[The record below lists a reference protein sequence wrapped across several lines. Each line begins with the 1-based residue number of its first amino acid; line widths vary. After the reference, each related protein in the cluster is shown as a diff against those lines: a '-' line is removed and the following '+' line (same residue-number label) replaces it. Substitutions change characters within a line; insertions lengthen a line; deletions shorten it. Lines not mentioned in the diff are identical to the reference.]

1 MGAVLVAV
9 VVLPMVAGLLG
20 GLWRPLVG
28 VVGTALAFGGAVVLA
43 VDLLTV
49 GWTSVGLSSAGWS
62 SVAWTPAGGNL
73 VAGFATDR
81 VSVVLALLVLG
92 VSTLVQTFARRY
104 LSGDLRAGWFC
115 GWAGVLTSASA
126 GLVTSATLLTLAACW
141 TVAGIALCGLL
152 ATYPHLP
159 AARVGVLRT
168 ARTFLLGDLALW
180 AAVVTV
186 SLRWGTIDLR
196 GLDASRTAGH
206 PVLLSVVACAV
217 VLAALTRSAQVP
229 THSWLRA
236 TLAAPTPVS
245 ALLHA
250 GVVNAGGILLVKLGV
265 ILSAAP
271 VAGALAF
278 VAGAVTALWGTAQM
292 LAKPDVKGAL
302 AHSTMG
308 QMGFMIMTCGLGLYA
323 LAVFHLVAHGMYKAT
338 LFLSSGRAVHSV
350 RVRAAAPPARPGR
363 SLRVGMVVPI
373 VVVPVLALGLGAV
386 IDPDAAGAG
395 AATEVLLVFAWA
407 SAVVAGLAWAR
418 RYPTLRGIVV
428 AAGLSA
434 VAALAYLLWIRAV
447 SAFLEPAL
455 PSTTPLA
462 AAPWL
467 LLAAALVLVGV
478 SVLCLRPV
486 GAAGRL
492 GSLQRTL
499 YVTTLRAGHVHPSR
513 RSASPVRWR
522 ARRHSGPRS
531 ADPPGRVPVRLPD
544 APVPVGAP

>member
-1 MGAVLVAV
+1 MGAVLVALL
-9 VVLPMVAGLLG
+9 VLPMAAGLLG

-28 VVGTALAFGGAVVLA
+28 VVGAALAFGAAVVLA
-43 VDLLTV
+43 VDLLRS
-49 GWTSVGLSSAGWS
+49 GSTSVGLTSAGW
-62 SVAWTPAGGNL
+62 TRAGGGL

-92 VSTLVQTFARRY
+92 VSTLVQAFARRY

-141 TVAGIALCGLL
+141 TVAGIALCALL

-186 SLRWGTIDLR
+186 SLRWGSIDLR

-278 VAGAVTALWGTAQM
+278 LAGAVTALWGTAQM
-292 LAKPDVKGAL
+292 LTKPDVKGAL

-338 LFLSSGRAVHSV
+338 LFLSSGRAVHAA
-350 RVRAAAPPARPGR
+350 RVRAAAPVARPGR
-363 SLRVGMVVPI
+363 SLRVGMAVPI
-373 VVVPVLALGLGAV
+373 VVVPALALGLGAV
-386 IDPDAAGAG
+386 FDPDVGAG

-407 SAVVAGLAWAR
+407 SAVAAGLAWAR

-428 AAGLSA
+428 AAGFSA
-434 VAALAYLLWIRAV
+434 VAALVYLLWVRAV

-455 PSTTPLA
+455 PASTPLA
-462 AAPWL
+462 GAPWL
-467 LLAAALVLVGV
+467 LLAAALVLVGA

-486 GAAGRL
+486 GGAGRL

-499 YVTTLRAGHVHPSR
+499 YVTTLRAGHVHPSP
-513 RSASPVRWR
+513 RSAAPARWP
-522 ARRHSGPRS
+522 ARRHRGHRS
-531 ADPPGRVPVRLPD
+531 AVAPGLVPVRLQD
-544 APVPVGAP
+544 APVPVGARR